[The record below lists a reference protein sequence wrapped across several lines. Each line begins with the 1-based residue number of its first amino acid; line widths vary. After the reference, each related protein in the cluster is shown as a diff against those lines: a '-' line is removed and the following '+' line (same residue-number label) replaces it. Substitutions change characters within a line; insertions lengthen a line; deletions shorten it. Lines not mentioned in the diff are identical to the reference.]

1 MRLRSPLRQIS
12 PKTAQWR
19 SHRLRNYGLLS
30 LRCKG
35 ICEGCGQPANLDPH
49 HIQGREEEP
58 ISSMVELLAGLCRGC
73 HRAVTG
79 EVGNGIN
86 WGLRHKLNAA
96 ALDRLNTKYKLR
108 AETINE
114 AVRQLKKFH
123 SDRLEIPNRKPQPSK
138 KRE

>member
-19 SHRLRNYGLLS
+19 SHRLRQYGLLS
-30 LRCKG
+30 LRCRG

-49 HIQGREEEP
+49 HIIGREEEP
-58 ISSMVELLAGLCRGC
+58 LASSVELLAGLCRTC

-86 WGLRHKLNAA
+86 FALRRKIAA
-96 ALDRLNTKYKLR
+96 HALDRLNKKYGLR
-108 AETINE
+108 AETLNE
-114 AVRQLKKFH
+114 AVRVLKKTMKE
-123 SDRLEIPNRKPQPSK
+123 SAGDLGTTR
-138 KRE
+138 